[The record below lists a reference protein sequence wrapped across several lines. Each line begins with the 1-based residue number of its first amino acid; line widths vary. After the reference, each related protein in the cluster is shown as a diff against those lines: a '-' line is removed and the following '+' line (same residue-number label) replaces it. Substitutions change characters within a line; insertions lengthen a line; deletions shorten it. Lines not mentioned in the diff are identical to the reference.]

1 MSGPLSLV
9 NPHTLTTANEPQE
22 WKSSAWDEAI
32 QRMRE
37 NEDEPTRRLRA
48 IGITPK
54 WEDDYARLREGQR
67 FFLMRNTW
75 AIRAESTGR
84 METYYT
90 MRGTHIEY
98 PFCGLD
104 PIYVLKRSR
113 VGVTDEDAVN
123 EVWAALALGEI
134 EPITR
139 ERAYALY
146 RDIEMETGRNLRPKA
161 HTQEVPR

>member
-1 MSGPLSLV
+1 MSSPISLV
-9 NPHTLTTANEPQE
+9 NPHTLITTDEPQE

-37 NEDEPTRRLRA
+37 GEDERTRRLRA
-48 IGITPK
+48 VGIVPK

-75 AIRAESTGR
+75 KIRAETTGR

-104 PIYVLKRSR
+104 PIYVLKRLKTE
-113 VGVTDEDAVN
+113 TDADAVN
-123 EVWAALALGEI
+123 EVWSALALGEI

-139 ERAYALY
+139 ERAYELY